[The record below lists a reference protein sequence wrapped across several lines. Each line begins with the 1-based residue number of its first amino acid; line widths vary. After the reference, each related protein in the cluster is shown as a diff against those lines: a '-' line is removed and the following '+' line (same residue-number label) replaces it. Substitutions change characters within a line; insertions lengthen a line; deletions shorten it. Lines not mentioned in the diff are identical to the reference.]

1 MTIWCKLVN
10 WNQSHRATIF
20 TRWNGITK
28 FHAWAFSQQDYSVF
42 WFIYHGLKKL
52 LHEPMIDIKTFR
64 PANCHSFGQ
73 PGSQRSIKISHK
85 IQAFG
90 KLSWTLHKAVP
101 QPGRLFQ
108 HPYVA
113 SIGVTPRASGASY
126 TWHIWLA
133 LHWNRLAKVWHP
145 VSTSVLPMNLPYKK
159 SWSLGWQAVA
169 LISMPRWILFVG
181 ANNESK

>member
-20 TRWNGITK
+20 TRRYEITK

-52 LHEPMIDIKTFR
+52 LHEPVIDMKPFR
-64 PANCHSFGQ
+64 PASCHSFGQ
-73 PGSQRSIKISHK
+73 PGSQRSIKISYK

-90 KLSWTLHKAVP
+90 KLILNTAQSCSTAGEVISTS
-101 QPGRLFQ
+101 FI
-108 HPYVA
+108 A

-126 TWHIWLA
+126 TWHNWLA

-145 VSTSVLPMNLPYKK
+145 VRTSVLPMNLPYKK
-159 SWSLGWQAVA
+159 SWSLGCQAVA

>member
-20 TRWNGITK
+20 TRRYKITK

-52 LHEPMIDIKTFR
+52 LHEPVIDMKTFR

-73 PGSQRSIKISHK
+73 PGSQRSIKISYK

-90 KLSWTLHKAVP
+90 ILILNTAQSCSTAGEVISTSFYCKHWSYSPGEWSELH
-101 QPGRLFQ
+101 
-108 HPYVA
+108 
-113 SIGVTPRASGASY
+113 
-126 TWHIWLA
+126 LA
-133 LHWNRLAKVWHP
+133 QL
-145 VSTSVLPMNLPYKK
+145 VSTSLEQVGQGLTPCKYKCTTNE
-159 SWSLGWQAVA
+159 STIQNI
-169 LISMPRWILFVG
+169 LISGLAGSRANQYATVAFVWMG
-181 ANNESK
+181 K